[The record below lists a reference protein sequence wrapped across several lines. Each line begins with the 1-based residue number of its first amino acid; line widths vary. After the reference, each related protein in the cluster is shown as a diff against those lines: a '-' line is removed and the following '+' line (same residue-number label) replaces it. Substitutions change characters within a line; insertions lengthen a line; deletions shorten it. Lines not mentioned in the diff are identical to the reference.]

1 MASIINRYA
10 SAVHSSNLKVSREL
24 DKTNETVT
32 DDTDTLG
39 AMALADRDLER
50 GRRTDGTSIH
60 PAPLAVPLERLFAGD
75 RNAAHDIVR
84 KLAEMLYTHSF
95 EVRVKV
101 ARPICVDIAKA
112 CLAWHRDGVCKAC
125 GGHGYS
131 LIPGVPALSGHT
143 CPACRGTGKIRLSE
157 VFAAKHL
164 ALAQWLIDEM
174 MREAGRA
181 GPEAMKR
188 LSSAMDIAQNGKGAA

>member
-1 MASIINRYA
+1 MANISNRYA
-10 SAVHSSNLKVSREL
+10 SAVHSSNLKVSRET
-24 DKTNETVT
+24 DKTTETVI

-39 AMALADRDLER
+39 AMGLADRDLER
-50 GRRTDGTSIH
+50 GHRSDGSPLR

-131 LIPGVPALSGHT
+131 LIPGVPSLSGHQ
-143 CPACRGTGKIRLSE
+143 CPECAGTGKILLGK
-157 VFAAKHL
+157 VFSAKHMV
-164 ALAQWLIDEM
+164 LAQWLVDEIS
-174 MREAGRA
+174 REAGRA
-181 GPEAMKR
+181 GPVAMR
-188 LSSAMDIAQNGKGAA
+188 LLSSTMNLE